1 MKRYVKRFISLF
13 MCLALM
19 LSVCSAG
26 ALAVEYEAE
35 PKVQSETVEY
45 DYDYSFEL
53 PDVSSI
59 FAGLAPLDSF
69 DTFLANLTKV
79 LYNVLNI
86 VVEKLVKS
94 ICNVYPDPAGWD
106 TIDNYGGENFLPG
119 RSTYQTSAGEG
130 NYWSLGY
137 ASRSIIPEDVEN
149 GSYYIGRD
157 LMNKKAVGVYDDQRI
172 RVTVI
177 DDNSGEGAVVLGVID
192 SLGVTSTDVRSIRA
206 GVLEYCKA
214 NNIDVASIN
223 ITATH
228 CHSGLD
234 TQGVSTEFFY
244 KLFANGLNNKYQI
257 FDELPFLEA
266 PTYFKQYFIEQSIL
280 AIKEAFAD
288 AEAGSMYFSSIDAS
302 EFIEDKRGL
311 VSKEDIPEIAS
322 LYFVPDSGSE
332 VTYISDIS
340 CHPTSFSAS
349 HNLVGSDYIYYLD
362 QYIKENTGGNFMML
376 QGAVGQLSRDNIV
389 GDTTGMD
396 EYEAWGAS
404 TKELGENFAKLIVAA
419 DYSVELDPI
428 LNAKHKDIMVS
439 SENSILVLACETKLV
454 NNIVYY
460 DENGEPVMSSEIG
473 YVEFGHKVGF
483 ALFPGEFYPEVFWG
497 ADIIGGTNWDGT
509 EWQYDS
515 LANSVDSVSV
525 YAVCLANDAIGYV
538 LTDNNFAFMGH
549 IIGEGT
555 SDEVLSAGKHIGSF
569 LVGEYLDLVDD
580 MVK

>member
-1 MKRYVKRFISLF
+1 M
-13 MCLALM
+13 
-19 LSVCSAG
+19 
-26 ALAVEYEAE
+26 
-35 PKVQSETVEY
+35 
-45 DYDYSFEL
+45 
-53 PDVSSI
+53 
-59 FAGLAPLDSF
+59 
-69 DTFLANLTKV
+69 

-106 TIDNYGGENFLPG
+106 TIDNYAGENFLPG
-119 RSTYQTSAGEG
+119 RSTYQTSAGDG

-206 GVLEYCKA
+206 GVLEFCEA
-214 NNIDVASIN
+214 NDIDVASIN

-244 KLFANGLNNKYQI
+244 KLFANGLNNKFQL

-280 AIKEAFAD
+280 AIEEAFAD
-288 AEAGSMYFSSIDAS
+288 VEAGSMYFASIDAS

-332 VTYISDIS
+332 ATYISDIS
-340 CHPTSFSAS
+340 CHPTSFSAN

-362 QYIKENTGGNFMML
+362 QYIKETTGSNFMML
-376 QGAVGQLSRDNIV
+376 QGAVGMLSRDNIV

-396 EYEAWGAS
+396 EYESWSAS
-404 TKELGENFAKLIVAA
+404 TKELGEDFAKLIVAA

-454 NNIVYY
+454 NNTVYY

-497 ADIIGGTNWDGT
+497 ADIIGDTNWDGT

-515 LANSVDSVSV
+515 LANSVDGVSV

-555 SDEVLSAGKHIGSF
+555 ADEVLSAGKHIGSF
-569 LVGEYLDLVDD
+569 LVGGYLDLVDE

>member
-1 MKRYVKRFISLF
+1 

-26 ALAVEYEAE
+26 ALAVGYEAE
-35 PKVQSETVEY
+35 PKAQSETVEY
-45 DYDYSFEL
+45 DFSFEL

-59 FAGLAPLDSF
+59 FEGLAPLDSF

-106 TIDNYGGENFLPG
+106 TIDNYAGENFLPG
-119 RSTYQTSAGEG
+119 RSTYQTSAGDG

-206 GVLEYCKA
+206 GVLEFCEA
-214 NNIDVASIN
+214 NDIDVASIN

-228 CHSGLD
+228 CHSALD

-244 KLFANGLNNKYQI
+244 KLFANGLNNKFQL

-288 AEAGSMYFSSIDAS
+288 VEAGSMYFASIDAS

-332 VTYISDIS
+332 ATYISDIS
-340 CHPTSFSAS
+340 CHPTSFSAN

-362 QYIKENTGGNFMML
+362 QYIKETTGSNFMML
-376 QGAVGQLSRDNIV
+376 QGAVGMLSRDNIV

-396 EYEAWGAS
+396 EYESWSAS
-404 TKELGENFAKLIVAA
+404 TKELGEDFAKLIVAA
-419 DYSVELDPI
+419 DYSLELDPI

-454 NNIVYY
+454 NNTVYY
-460 DENGEPVMSSEIG
+460 DENGEPVMSSELG

-497 ADIIGGTNWDGT
+497 ADIIGDTNWDGT

-515 LANSVDSVSV
+515 LANSVDGVSV

-555 SDEVLSAGKHIGSF
+555 ADEVLSAGKHIGSF
-569 LVGEYLDLVDD
+569 LVGGYLDLVDD

>member
-26 ALAVEYEAE
+26 VLAAEPEAETVAQSKAVELDS
-35 PKVQSETVEY
+35 QF
-45 DYDYSFEL
+45 SFEF
-53 PDVSSI
+53 PDVSGI
-59 FAGLAPLDSF
+59 FAGLAKIDSL
-69 DTFLANLTKV
+69 DTFVSNLTKV

-94 ICNVYPDPAGWD
+94 ICNIYPDPAGWES
-106 TIDNYGGENFLPG
+106 IDNYTGENYLPG
-119 RSTYQTSAGEG
+119 RSVYQTSAGEG

-214 NNIDVASIN
+214 NNINVASIN

-228 CHSGLD
+228 CHSALD

-244 KLFANGLNNKYQI
+244 KLFANGLNNKIQL

-266 PTYFKQYFIEQSIL
+266 PTYFKEYFIEQSII

-288 AEAGSMYFSSIDAS
+288 VESGSMYFASIDAS

-332 VTYISDIS
+332 ATYISDIS
-340 CHPTSFSAS
+340 CHPTSFSAN

-362 QYIKENTGGNFMML
+362 RYIKENTGSNFMML

-396 EYEAWGAS
+396 EYESWSAS
-404 TKELGENFAKLIVAA
+404 TKELGVDFAKLIVAA
-419 DYSVELDPI
+419 DYSLELDPI
-428 LNAKHKDIMVS
+428 LNAKHKDIMIN

-454 NNIVYY
+454 NNTVYY
-460 DENGEPVMSSEIG
+460 DENGEPVMASEIG
-473 YVEFGHKVGF
+473 YIEFGHKIGF

-497 ADIIGGTNWDGT
+497 ADIIGDTNWDGT

-515 LANSVDSVSV
+515 LANSVDGVSV
-525 YAVCLANDAIGYV
+525 YCVCLANDAIGYV

-569 LVGEYLDLVDD
+569 LVGEYLDLIDD

>member
-1 MKRYVKRFISLF
+1 MKRYVKRFISLI

-26 ALAVEYEAE
+26 ALAVGYEAE
-35 PKVQSETVEY
+35 PKAQSETVEY
-45 DYDYSFEL
+45 DFSFEL

-59 FAGLAPLDSF
+59 FEGLAPLDSF

-106 TIDNYGGENFLPG
+106 TIDNYAGENFLPG
-119 RSTYQTSAGEG
+119 RSTYQTSAGDG

-206 GVLEYCKA
+206 GVLEFCEA
-214 NNIDVASIN
+214 NDIDVASIN

-228 CHSGLD
+228 CHSALD

-244 KLFANGLNNKYQI
+244 KLFANGLNNKFQL

-288 AEAGSMYFSSIDAS
+288 VEAGSMYFASIDAS

-332 VTYISDIS
+332 ATYISDIS
-340 CHPTSFSAS
+340 CHPTSFSAN

-362 QYIKENTGGNFMML
+362 QYIKETTGSNFMML
-376 QGAVGQLSRDNIV
+376 QGAVGMLSRDNIV

-396 EYEAWGAS
+396 EYESWSAS
-404 TKELGENFAKLIVAA
+404 TKELGEDFAKLIVAA
-419 DYSVELDPI
+419 DYSLELDPI

-454 NNIVYY
+454 NNTVYY
-460 DENGEPVMSSEIG
+460 DENGEPVMSSELG

-497 ADIIGGTNWDGT
+497 ADIIGDTNWDGT

-515 LANSVDSVSV
+515 LANSVDGVSV

-555 SDEVLSAGKHIGSF
+555 ADEVLSAGKHIGSF
-569 LVGEYLDLVDD
+569 LVGGYLDLVDD

>member
-19 LSVCSAG
+19 LSVCSTGVLA
-26 ALAVEYEAE
+26 AEPEAETVAQSKAVELDR
-35 PKVQSETVEY
+35 QF
-45 DYDYSFEL
+45 SFEF
-53 PDVSSI
+53 PDVSGI
-59 FAGLAPLDSF
+59 FAGLAKIDSI
-69 DTFLANLTKV
+69 DTFVSNLTKV

-94 ICNVYPDPAGWD
+94 ICNIYPDPADWES
-106 TIDNYGGENFLPG
+106 IDNYTGENYLPG
-119 RSTYQTSAGEG
+119 RSVYQTSADEG

-137 ASRSIIPEDVEN
+137 ASRSIIPEDIEN

-228 CHSGLD
+228 CHSALD

-244 KLFANGLNNKYQI
+244 KLFANGLNNKLQW

-266 PTYFKQYFIEQSIL
+266 PTYFKQYFIEQSII

-288 AEAGSMYFSSIDAS
+288 VEAGSMYFSSIDAS

-332 VTYISDIS
+332 ATYISDIS
-340 CHPTSFSAS
+340 CHPTSFSAN

-362 QYIKENTGGNFMML
+362 QYIKENTGSNFMML

-396 EYEAWGAS
+396 EYESWSAS
-404 TKELGENFAKLIVAA
+404 TKELGVDFAKLIVAA
-419 DYSVELDPI
+419 DYSLELDPI
-428 LNAKHKDIMVS
+428 LNAKHKDIMIN

-454 NNIVYY
+454 NNTVYY
-460 DENGEPVMSSEIG
+460 DENGEPVMASEIG
-473 YVEFGHKVGF
+473 YVEFGHKIGF

-497 ADIIGGTNWDGT
+497 ADIIGDTNWDGT

-515 LANSVDSVSV
+515 LANSVDGVSV
-525 YAVCLANDAIGYV
+525 YCVCLANDAIGYV

-549 IIGEGT
+549 IIGEST

-569 LVGEYLDLVDD
+569 LVGEYLDLIND

>member
-1 MKRYVKRFISLF
+1 MKRYGKRFISLF
-13 MCLALM
+13 MCFVLM
-19 LSVCSAG
+19 FTVCCVGVSAK
-26 ALAVEYEAE
+26 ET
-35 PKVQSETVEY
+35 ETVRTTQSKSVEL
-45 DYDYSFEL
+45 DRQYSFEF
-53 PDVSSI
+53 PDISGI
-59 FAGLAPLDSF
+59 FAGLAKIDSLDAFVS
-69 DTFLANLTKV
+69 NLTKV

-94 ICNVYPDPAGWD
+94 ICNIYPDPVGWEP
-106 TIDNYGGENFLPG
+106 IDNYTGENFLPG
-119 RSTYQTSAGEG
+119 RSVYQTSAAQG

-157 LMNKKAVGVYDDQRI
+157 LMNKKAIGVYDDQRI

-206 GVLEYCKA
+206 GVLEYCA
-214 NNIDVASIN
+214 ENNINVASIN

-228 CHSGLD
+228 CHSALD
-234 TQGVSTEFFY
+234 TQGVSTEFIY
-244 KLFANGLNNKYQI
+244 KLFANGLNNKLQW

-266 PTYFKQYFIEQSIL
+266 PTYFKEYFIEQSII
-280 AIKEAFAD
+280 AIEEAFDD
-288 AEAGSMYFSSIDAS
+288 AESGSMYFDSIDAS

-332 VTYISDIS
+332 ATYISDIS
-340 CHPTSFSAS
+340 CHPTSFSAN
-349 HNLVGSDYIYYLD
+349 HNLISSDYIYYLD
-362 QYIKENTGGNFMML
+362 QYIKETEGANFMML

-396 EYEAWGAS
+396 EYESWSAS
-404 TKELGENFAKLIVAA
+404 TKELGINFAKLILAA
-419 DYSVELDPI
+419 DYSIELDPI
-428 LNAKHKDIMVS
+428 LNAVHKDIMVN

-454 NNIVYY
+454 NNMVYY
-460 DENGEPVMSSEIG
+460 DENGDPVMASEIG

-497 ADIIGGTNWDGT
+497 SDIIGDTNWDGS
-509 EWQYDS
+509 EWPYES
-515 LANSVDSVSV
+515 LANSVDGVSV
-525 YAVCLANDAIGYV
+525 YCVCLANDAIGYV

-569 LVGEYLDLVDD
+569 LVGGYIDLVAQT
-580 MVK
+580 VK